1 MVDRRDALGLPLAKP
16 LDEADIQGF
25 AAALRGDLIR
35 PEDDRYVAARA
46 IFNAM
51 VDGRPALIVRCAGVA
66 DVMRG
71 VEFAR
76 SHDVPLSI
84 RGGGHSVAGKGVCDG
99 GLMLDL
105 SPMKGIRVDP
115 VRRKVEA
122 QAGLTLGEFDHE
134 TQAFGLATTLGV
146 VSVTG
151 IAGLT
156 LGGGLGWLN
165 GLHGL
170 ACDNLIS
177 ADVVTADGRL
187 LRATEEENE
196 DLFWGIRG
204 GGGNF
209 GVVTSFGYRLH
220 PVGTVLAGGL
230 SYPLSKAHEILRFY
244 HEFASGCPDELS
256 TDASLGVTPDGDGVI
271 SVSVCYCGPLEEGE
285 RVLRSL
291 REFGSP
297 QADNIQPMA
306 YTTLQSAPDA
316 GFPPGRRH
324 YWKSSYLKE
333 LSEEAIEVM
342 AEYVSEIPSPATGVG
357 LQQMHGAASRVDPT
371 ATAFP
376 HRDEHYDFLILSQW
390 ADPAESER
398 NVQWTRS
405 LFEAMEPFFEGGVYV
420 NNLGDEGEDRVREAY
435 GANYERLQ
443 ALKGKYDPTN
453 LFRLNQNI
461 KPPTETA
468 SRPVSLGQNTLF
480 SVVRGRRIL
489 GSSAP
494 GLLLRHNS
502 DGVHLNQEVRMRKTR
517 DEHPRDSRRVG
528 RLGPSVLERSK
539 AGLQRLAL
547 NYIDV
552 PLDDVLGSRTSR
564 RQRRAQVS

>member
-1 MVDRRDALGLPLAKP
+1 MVDRQGALGLPLAKP

-25 AAALRGDLIR
+25 AAALRGDLLR
-35 PEDDRYVAARA
+35 PEDDGYDASRA
-46 IFNAM
+46 VFNGM
-51 VDGRPALIVRCAGVA
+51 VDRRPALIARCAGVA

-76 SHDVPLSI
+76 THDLPLSI
-84 RGGGHSVAGKGVCDG
+84 RGGGHSVAGKAVCDG

-115 VRRKVEA
+115 VGRSAVA

-165 GLHGL
+165 GKHGL

-187 LRATEEENE
+187 LTASEEQNE

-209 GVVTSFGYRLH
+209 GVVTAFGYRLH
-220 PVGTVLAGGL
+220 PVGAVLAGGL
-230 SYPLSKAHEILRFY
+230 SYPLSKAHEVLHFY
-244 HEFASGCPDELS
+244 HGFASGCPDELC
-256 TDASLGVTPDGDGVI
+256 TTASVGVTPDGDGVVG
-271 SVSVCYCGPLEEGE
+271 VSVCYCGPTDEGE
-285 RVLRSL
+285 RLLRPL

-297 QADNIQPMA
+297 LADNIQPMA
-306 YTTLQSAPDA
+306 YTTLQSAHDA

-324 YWKSSYLKE
+324 YWKSSYLKD
-333 LSEEAIEVM
+333 LSDEAIEVM
-342 AEYVSEIPSPATGVG
+342 VGFVSEMPSASTGVG

-398 NVQWTRS
+398 NVEWTRS
-405 LFEAMEPFFEGGVYV
+405 FFEAMEPYFEEGVYV
-420 NNLGDEGEDRVREAY
+420 NNLGDEGEDRVKAAY
-435 GANYERLQ
+435 GANYERLL

-461 KPPTETA
+461 RPPAQAA
-468 SRPVSLGQNTLF
+468 SGAVS
-480 SVVRGRRIL
+480 
-489 GSSAP
+489 
-494 GLLLRHNS
+494 
-502 DGVHLNQEVRMRKTR
+502 
-517 DEHPRDSRRVG
+517 
-528 RLGPSVLERSK
+528 
-539 AGLQRLAL
+539 
-547 NYIDV
+547 
-552 PLDDVLGSRTSR
+552 
-564 RQRRAQVS
+564 